1 MRPSRSAGEISHF
14 LEDMINILQLIHRYR
29 GNYPLL
35 NLQVRLNP
43 ARFRTTVCFLSGE
56 NDGKNQLDAEG
67 YDVLYLGCSGPQLR
81 LHNLPLILR
90 LKRLMEE
97 REIHVVN
104 CQQHRSTPLGVA
116 AAALAAQRP
125 AVISTLHGLGFA
137 RTWRRKCLNW
147 LLYRNVDRIVGV
159 SEGVRRDILN
169 SNWRLPTGKVETIYN
184 GLVYDAFLKDADK
197 EAAREG
203 LLPGKTRGF
212 WFGTAGRL
220 SPVKNH
226 RTLISAFGK
235 VAERHSHAH
244 LLIAGDGEMAGQLR
258 DLVTRSGL
266 QEQVHFLG
274 FRRDMPHVLRALDV
288 FVLPSLRE
296 GFGLALVE
304 AMASGL
310 PVIGARVGGISEIF
324 GEGDFGQLIEPKDA
338 DDLADAMNR
347 MVEASPERLS
357 AMGQAARRRAL
368 GDFSAER
375 MIADYERLYEQVFF
389 EREAR
394 R

>member
-1 MRPSRSAGEISHF
+1 
-14 LEDMINILQLIHRYR
+14 MINILQLIHRYR

-35 NLQVRLNP
+35 NLQVRLDP
-43 ARFRTTVCFLSGE
+43 AGFRTTICFLSGE
-56 NDGKNQLDAEG
+56 NDGKNQLDADG
-67 YDVLYLGCSGPQLR
+67 YDVLYLGCPGPRLR

-90 LKRLMEE
+90 LKRIMEE

-116 AAALAAQRP
+116 AATLADQRP

-137 RTWRRKCLNW
+137 RTWRRKFLNW
-147 LLYRNVDRIVGV
+147 LLYRKVDRIVGV
-159 SEGVRRDILN
+159 SEEVSRDILN
-169 SNWRLPTGKVETIYN
+169 ANWRLPKEKVETIHN
-184 GLVYDAFLKDADK
+184 GLDYDAFLKDADK
-197 EAAREG
+197 DAAREG
-203 LLPGKTRGF
+203 LLPGKSRGF

-220 SPVKNH
+220 APVKNH

-235 VAERHSHAH
+235 VARRHSHVH
-244 LLIAGDGEMAGQLR
+244 LLIAGDGELAGELQN
-258 DLVTRSGL
+258 LVARSGL

-274 FRRDMPHVLRALDV
+274 FRRDMPLILKSLDV

-310 PVIGARVGGISEIF
+310 PVIGARVGGIPEIF
-324 GEGDFGQLIEPKDA
+324 GDGDFGRLIEPADA

-347 MVEASPERLS
+347 MVETSPERLVS
-357 AMGQAARRRAL
+357 MGQAARRRAL
-368 GDFSAER
+368 EDFSADR
-375 MIADYERLYEQVFF
+375 MAADYERLYEQVFSA
-389 EREAR
+389 RGAR

>member
-1 MRPSRSAGEISHF
+1 
-14 LEDMINILQLIHRYR
+14 MINILQLIHRYR

-35 NLQVRLNP
+35 NLQVRLDP
-43 ARFRTTVCFLSGE
+43 AGFRTTICFLSGK
-56 NDGKNQLDAEG
+56 NDGKNQLDADG
-67 YDVLYLGCSGPQLR
+67 YDVLYLGCPGPRLR

-90 LKRLMEE
+90 LKRIMEE

-116 AAALAAQRP
+116 AATLADQRP

-137 RTWRRKCLNW
+137 RTWRRKFLNW
-147 LLYRNVDRIVGV
+147 LLYRKVDRIVGV
-159 SEGVRRDILN
+159 SEEVSRDILN
-169 SNWRLPTGKVETIYN
+169 ANWRLPKEKVETIHN
-184 GLVYDAFLKDADK
+184 GLDYDAFLKDADK
-197 EAAREG
+197 DAAREG
-203 LLPGKTRGF
+203 LLPGKSRGF

-220 SPVKNH
+220 APVKNH

-235 VAERHSHAH
+235 VARRHSHVH
-244 LLIAGDGEMAGQLR
+244 LLIAGDGELAGELQN
-258 DLVTRSGL
+258 LVARSGL

-274 FRRDMPHVLRALDV
+274 FRRDMPLILKSLDV

-310 PVIGARVGGISEIF
+310 PVIGARVGGIPEIF
-324 GEGDFGQLIEPKDA
+324 GDGDFGRLIEPADA

-347 MVEASPERLS
+347 MVETSPERLVS
-357 AMGQAARRRAL
+357 MGQAARRRAL
-368 GDFSAER
+368 EDFSADR
-375 MIADYERLYEQVFF
+375 MAADYERLYEQVFSA
-389 EREAR
+389 RGAR